1 MIMDFMIMDF
11 MIMDFMIIDFVV
23 IVLMIAVFIYLCVV
37 TVKMKKER
45 SNDALI
51 ESQRKQIIESLNRQ
65 IDLLNQQ
72 HARQIEM
79 LTAKYEKQN
88 ESLRREMMLQF
99 NVLASDVLKRNSESL
114 KEANSEQIDAL
125 LRPLKENIE
134 SFTKTINDGYIKESS
149 SRKLLE
155 VQIERLV
162 KLNETIG
169 EEARNLTSALKGNSK
184 VQGDWGEMILETL
197 LENAGLERGINFETQ
212 LTRDSG
218 GNVLKN
224 DEGKM
229 LRPDVLIKL
238 PDNHSIIVDSK
249 VSLTAF
255 VDYCNAEDENVRIV
269 AGKKHLQSVYAHIDE
284 LYAKMYQ
291 NNLKGAADYVMM
303 FIPNESA
310 YIAAVQLDINLW
322 KYAYERGVIIVSP
335 THLFSVM
342 SIVSQLWRQDKQNK
356 NAMLI
361 AERGGKLYD
370 KLVLF
375 MDSFEKVGK
384 SIDDA
389 MTSYNKSFNQLRTGK
404 GNVLRQAEDMKN
416 LGAKASKSLPE
427 RLSDSAE

>member
-1 MIMDFMIMDF
+1 MIMDFVI
-11 MIMDFMIIDFVV
+11 
-23 IVLMIAVFIYLCVV
+23 IVLLIAVLIFLCVV
-37 TVKMKKER
+37 AVEMKKEQ
-45 SNDALI
+45 SDDTLI
-51 ESQRKQIIESLNRQ
+51 ESQRKQMTESVNRQ
-65 IDLLNQQ
+65 IDLLTRQ
-72 HARQIEM
+72 HARQMEM
-79 LTAKYEKQN
+79 LTAKYEQQN
-88 ESLRREMMLQF
+88 EALRQEMMLQF

-134 SFTKTINDGYIKESS
+134 SFKKTISEGYVKETS

-224 DEGKM
+224 DEGKL

-342 SIVSQLWRQDKQNK
+342 SIVSQLWRQDKQNR

-370 KLVLF
+370 KWVLF
-375 MDSFEKVGK
+375 MESFEKVGK

>member
-1 MIMDFMIMDF
+1 MDFMIMDF
-11 MIMDFMIIDFVV
+11 VI
-23 IVLMIAVFIYLCVV
+23 IVLLIAVLIFLCVV
-37 TVKMKKER
+37 VVKMKKEQ
-45 SNDALI
+45 SDDALI

-134 SFTKTINDGYIKESS
+134 SFKKTISEGYVKESS

-224 DEGKM
+224 DEGKL

-342 SIVSQLWRQDKQNK
+342 SIVSQLWRQDKQNR

-404 GNVLRQAEDMKN
+404 GNVLRQAEDMKA

>member
-1 MIMDFMIMDF
+1 MIMDFVI
-11 MIMDFMIIDFVV
+11 
-23 IVLMIAVFIYLCVV
+23 IVLLIAVLIFLCVV
-37 TVKMKKER
+37 AVKMKKER

-51 ESQRKQIIESLNRQ
+51 ESQRKQMTESVNRQ
-65 IDLLNQQ
+65 IDLLTRQ

-79 LTAKYEKQN
+79 LTAKYEQQN
-88 ESLRREMMLQF
+88 EALRQEMMLQF

-134 SFTKTINDGYIKESS
+134 SFKKTISEGYVKESS

-224 DEGKM
+224 DEGKL

-255 VDYCNAEDENVRIV
+255 VDYCNAKDENVRIV

-404 GNVLRQAEDMKN
+404 GNVLRQAEDMKA

>member
-1 MIMDFMIMDF
+1 MIMDFVI
-11 MIMDFMIIDFVV
+11 
-23 IVLMIAVFIYLCVV
+23 IVLLIAVLIFLCVV
-37 TVKMKKER
+37 AVKMKKEQ
-45 SNDALI
+45 SDDVLI
-51 ESQRKQIIESLNRQ
+51 ESQRKQMTESVNRQ
-65 IDLLNQQ
+65 IDLLNEQ

-79 LTAKYEKQN
+79 LTAKYEQQN
-88 ESLRREMMLQF
+88 EALRQEMMLQF

-134 SFTKTINDGYIKESS
+134 SFKKTISEGYVKETS

-224 DEGKM
+224 DEGKL

-284 LYAKMYQ
+284 LHAKMYQ

-342 SIVSQLWRQDKQNK
+342 SIVSQLWRQDKQNR
-356 NAMLI
+356 NAMMI

>member
-1 MIMDFMIMDF
+1 MIMD
-11 MIMDFMIIDFVV
+11 VV
-23 IVLMIAVFIYLCVV
+23 IVVLLIAVLIFMCVV
-37 TVKMKKER
+37 AVKMSK
-45 SNDALI
+45 SQSYDALF
-51 ESQRKQIIESLNRQ
+51 ESQRKQMAESANRQ

-72 HARQIEM
+72 HARQMEA

-88 ESLRREMMLQF
+88 ETLRKEMMLQF
-99 NVLASDVLKRNSESL
+99 NVLASDVLRKNSESL
-114 KEANSEQIDAL
+114 KSANSEQIDAL

-134 SFTKTINDGYIKESS
+134 SFRTMVNDGYVKENS

-155 VQIERLV
+155 LQIERLV

-169 EEARNLTSALKGNSK
+169 EEARNLTSALKGNTK

-212 LTRDSG
+212 LTRDGSG
-218 GNVLKN
+218 KVLKN
-224 DEGKM
+224 DEGKL

-238 PDNHSIIVDSK
+238 PDNHSVIVDSK

-255 VDYCNAEDENVRIV
+255 VDYCNAEDEKVRII
-269 AGKKHLQSVYAHIDE
+269 AGKKHLQSVYSHIDE
-284 LYAKMYQ
+284 LHSKMYQ
-291 NNLKGAADYVMM
+291 NNLKGASDYVMM

-310 YIAAVQLDINLW
+310 YIVAVQLDINLW
-322 KYAYERGVIIVSP
+322 KYAYDRGVIIVSP

-342 SIVSQLWRQDKQNK
+342 SIVSQLWRQDNQNK

-361 AERGGKLYD
+361 ADRGGKLYD

-375 MDSFEKVGK
+375 LDSFEKVGK

-389 MTSYNKSFNQLRTGK
+389 MTSYHKSFNQLRTGK

>member
-1 MIMDFMIMDF
+1 
-11 MIMDFMIIDFVV
+11 MIMDFMIIDFVI

-37 TVKMKKER
+37 AVKMKKER

-134 SFTKTINDGYIKESS
+134 SFKKTISEGYVKETS

-224 DEGKM
+224 DEGKL

-284 LYAKMYQ
+284 LHAKMYQ
-291 NNLKGAADYVMM
+291 NNLKGVADYVMM

>member
-1 MIMDFMIMDF
+1 MIMDFVI
-11 MIMDFMIIDFVV
+11 
-23 IVLMIAVFIYLCVV
+23 IVLLIAVLIFLCVV
-37 TVKMKKER
+37 AVKMKKEQ
-45 SNDALI
+45 SDDVLI

-79 LTAKYEKQN
+79 LTAKYEQQN
-88 ESLRREMMLQF
+88 EALRQEMMLQF

-134 SFTKTINDGYIKESS
+134 SFKKTISEGYVKETS

-224 DEGKM
+224 DEGKL

-284 LYAKMYQ
+284 LHAKMYQ

-342 SIVSQLWRQDKQNK
+342 SIVSQLWRQDKQNR

-375 MDSFEKVGK
+375 MESFEKVGK

-404 GNVLRQAEDMKN
+404 GNVLRQAEDMKA

>member
-1 MIMDFMIMDF
+1 MIMDFVI
-11 MIMDFMIIDFVV
+11 
-23 IVLMIAVFIYLCVV
+23 IVLLIAVLIFLCVV
-37 TVKMKKER
+37 VVKMKKER
-45 SNDALI
+45 SNDVLI
-51 ESQRKQIIESLNRQ
+51 ESQRKQMTESVNRQ

-88 ESLRREMMLQF
+88 EALRQEMMLQF

-134 SFTKTINDGYIKESS
+134 SFKKTISEGYVKETS

-155 VQIERLV
+155 AQIERLV

-255 VDYCNAEDENVRIV
+255 VDYCNAEDENVRIA

-342 SIVSQLWRQDKQNK
+342 SIVSQLWRQDKQNR

-361 AERGGKLYD
+361 ADRGGKLYD

-404 GNVLRQAEDMKN
+404 GNVLRQAEDMKA

>member
-1 MIMDFMIMDF
+1 MIMDFVI
-11 MIMDFMIIDFVV
+11 
-23 IVLMIAVFIYLCVV
+23 IVLLIAVLIFLCVV
-37 TVKMKKER
+37 AVKMKKEQ
-45 SNDALI
+45 SDDVLI
-51 ESQRKQIIESLNRQ
+51 ESQRKQMTESVNRQ
-65 IDLLNQQ
+65 IDLLTRQ

-79 LTAKYEKQN
+79 LTAKYEQQN
-88 ESLRREMMLQF
+88 EALRQEMMLQF

-134 SFTKTINDGYIKESS
+134 SFKKTISEGYVKESS

-224 DEGKM
+224 DEGKL

-291 NNLKGAADYVMM
+291 NNLQGAADYVMM

-342 SIVSQLWRQDKQNK
+342 SIVSQLWRQDKQNR

-427 RLSDSAE
+427 RLSDSVE

>member
-1 MIMDFMIMDF
+1 MIMDFVI
-11 MIMDFMIIDFVV
+11 
-23 IVLMIAVFIYLCVV
+23 IVLLIAVLIFLCVV
-37 TVKMKKER
+37 VVKMKKEQ
-45 SNDALI
+45 SDDALI

-134 SFTKTINDGYIKESS
+134 SFKKTISEGYVKESS

-224 DEGKM
+224 DEGKL

-342 SIVSQLWRQDKQNK
+342 SIVSQLWRQDKQNR

-375 MDSFEKVGK
+375 MESFEKVGK

-404 GNVLRQAEDMKN
+404 GNVLRQAEDMKA

>member
-1 MIMDFMIMDF
+1 MIMDFVI
-11 MIMDFMIIDFVV
+11 
-23 IVLMIAVFIYLCVV
+23 IVLLIAVLIFLCVV
-37 TVKMKKER
+37 AVKMKKEQ
-45 SNDALI
+45 SDDALI

-88 ESLRREMMLQF
+88 ESLRQEMMLQF

-134 SFTKTINDGYIKESS
+134 SFKKTISEGYVKETS

-162 KLNETIG
+162 KLHETIG
-169 EEARNLTSALKGNSK
+169 EEARNLTYALKGNSK

-224 DEGKM
+224 DEGKL

-342 SIVSQLWRQDKQNK
+342 SIVSQLWRQDKQNR

-375 MDSFEKVGK
+375 MESFEKVGK

-404 GNVLRQAEDMKN
+404 GNVLRQA
-416 LGAKASKSLPE
+416 
-427 RLSDSAE
+427 

>member
-1 MIMDFMIMDF
+1 MIMDFVI
-11 MIMDFMIIDFVV
+11 
-23 IVLMIAVFIYLCVV
+23 IVLLIAVLIFLCVV
-37 TVKMKKER
+37 VVKMKKEQ
-45 SNDALI
+45 SDDALI

-134 SFTKTINDGYIKESS
+134 SFKKTISEGYVKETS

-169 EEARNLTSALKGNSK
+169 EEARILTSALKGNSK

-224 DEGKM
+224 DEGKL

-284 LYAKMYQ
+284 LHAKMYQ

-404 GNVLRQAEDMKN
+404 GNVLRQAEDMKA

>member
-1 MIMDFMIMDF
+1 MIMDFVI
-11 MIMDFMIIDFVV
+11 
-23 IVLMIAVFIYLCVV
+23 IVLLIAVLIFLCVV
-37 TVKMKKER
+37 VVKMKKEQ
-45 SNDALI
+45 SDDALI

-134 SFTKTINDGYIKESS
+134 SFKKTISEGYVKETS

-224 DEGKM
+224 DEGKL

-342 SIVSQLWRQDKQNK
+342 SIVSQLWRQDKQNR

-375 MDSFEKVGK
+375 MESFEKVGK

-404 GNVLRQAEDMKN
+404 GNVLRQAEDMKA

>member
-1 MIMDFMIMDF
+1 MIMDFVI
-11 MIMDFMIIDFVV
+11 
-23 IVLMIAVFIYLCVV
+23 IVLLIAVLIFLCVV
-37 TVKMKKER
+37 AVKMKKEQ
-45 SNDALI
+45 SDDALI

-65 IDLLNQQ
+65 IDLLTRQ

-79 LTAKYEKQN
+79 LTAKYEQQN
-88 ESLRREMMLQF
+88 EALRQEMMLQF

-134 SFTKTINDGYIKESS
+134 SFKKTISEGYVKETS

-224 DEGKM
+224 DEGKL

-404 GNVLRQAEDMKN
+404 GNVLRQAEDMKA

>member
-1 MIMDFMIMDF
+1 MIMD
-11 MIMDFMIIDFVV
+11 VV
-23 IVLMIAVFIYLCVV
+23 IVVLLIAVLIFMCVV
-37 TVKMKKER
+37 AVKMSK
-45 SNDALI
+45 SQSYDALF
-51 ESQRKQIIESLNRQ
+51 ESQRKQMAESANRQ

-72 HARQIEM
+72 HARQMEA

-88 ESLRREMMLQF
+88 EALRKEMMLQF
-99 NVLASDVLKRNSESL
+99 NVLASDVLRKNSESL
-114 KEANSEQIDAL
+114 KAANSEQIDAL

-134 SFTKTINDGYIKESS
+134 SFRTMVNDGYVKENS

-155 VQIERLV
+155 LQIERLV

-169 EEARNLTSALKGNSK
+169 EEARNLTSALKGNTK

-212 LTRDSG
+212 LTRDGSG
-218 GNVLKN
+218 KVLKN
-224 DEGKM
+224 DEGKL

-238 PDNHSIIVDSK
+238 PDNHSVIVDSK

-255 VDYCNAEDENVRIV
+255 VDYCNAEDEKVRIV
-269 AGKKHLQSVYAHIDE
+269 AGKKHLQSVYSHIDE
-284 LYAKMYQ
+284 LHSKMYQ
-291 NNLKGAADYVMM
+291 NNLKGASDYVMM

-310 YIAAVQLDINLW
+310 YIVAVQLDINLW
-322 KYAYERGVIIVSP
+322 KYAYDRGVIIVSP

-342 SIVSQLWRQDKQNK
+342 SIVSQLWRQDNQNK

-361 AERGGKLYD
+361 ADRGGKLYD

-375 MDSFEKVGK
+375 LDSFEKVGK

-389 MTSYNKSFNQLRTGK
+389 MTSYHKSFNQLRTGK

>member
-1 MIMDFMIMDF
+1 MIMDFVI
-11 MIMDFMIIDFVV
+11 
-23 IVLMIAVFIYLCVV
+23 IVLLIAVLIFLCVV
-37 TVKMKKER
+37 VVKMKKEQ
-45 SNDALI
+45 SDDALI

-134 SFTKTINDGYIKESS
+134 SFKKTISEGYVKETS

-212 LTRDSG
+212 MTRDSG

-224 DEGKM
+224 DEGKL

-404 GNVLRQAEDMKN
+404 GNVLRQAEDMKA

>member
-1 MIMDFMIMDF
+1 MIMDFVI
-11 MIMDFMIIDFVV
+11 
-23 IVLMIAVFIYLCVV
+23 IVLLIAVLIFLCVV
-37 TVKMKKER
+37 AVKMKKEQ
-45 SNDALI
+45 SNDVLI
-51 ESQRKQIIESLNRQ
+51 ESQRKQMTESVNRQ
-65 IDLLNQQ
+65 IDLLTRQ
-72 HARQIEM
+72 HAQQMEM
-79 LTAKYEKQN
+79 LTAKYEQQN
-88 ESLRREMMLQF
+88 EALRQEMMLQF

-134 SFTKTINDGYIKESS
+134 SFKKTISEGYVKETS

-224 DEGKM
+224 DEGKL

-342 SIVSQLWRQDKQNK
+342 SIVSQLWRQDKQNR
-356 NAMLI
+356 NAMMI

-404 GNVLRQAEDMKN
+404 GNVLRQAEDMKA

>member
-1 MIMDFMIMDF
+1 MIMDFVI
-11 MIMDFMIIDFVV
+11 
-23 IVLMIAVFIYLCVV
+23 IVLLIAVLIFLCVV
-37 TVKMKKER
+37 AVKMKKEQ
-45 SNDALI
+45 SDDVLI
-51 ESQRKQIIESLNRQ
+51 ESQRKQMTESVNRQ
-65 IDLLNQQ
+65 IDLLTRQ
-72 HARQIEM
+72 HARQMEM
-79 LTAKYEKQN
+79 LTAKYEQQN
-88 ESLRREMMLQF
+88 EALRQEMMLQF

-134 SFTKTINDGYIKESS
+134 SFKKTISEGYVKETS

-224 DEGKM
+224 DEGKL

-342 SIVSQLWRQDKQNK
+342 SIVSQLWRQDKQNR
-356 NAMLI
+356 NAMMI

-404 GNVLRQAEDMKN
+404 GNVLRQAEDMKA

>member
-1 MIMDFMIMDF
+1 MIMDFVI
-11 MIMDFMIIDFVV
+11 
-23 IVLMIAVFIYLCVV
+23 IVLLIAVLIFLCVV
-37 TVKMKKER
+37 AVKMKKEQ
-45 SNDALI
+45 SDDALI

-88 ESLRREMMLQF
+88 EALRQEMMLQF
-99 NVLASDVLKRNSESL
+99 KVLASDVLKRNSESL

-134 SFTKTINDGYIKESS
+134 SFKKTISEGYVKESS

-224 DEGKM
+224 DEGKL

-322 KYAYERGVIIVSP
+322 KYAYEHGVIIVSP

-342 SIVSQLWRQDKQNK
+342 SIVSQLWRQDKQNR

>member
-1 MIMDFMIMDF
+1 MIMDFVI
-11 MIMDFMIIDFVV
+11 
-23 IVLMIAVFIYLCVV
+23 IVLLIAVLIFLCVV
-37 TVKMKKER
+37 AVKMKKEQ
-45 SNDALI
+45 SDDVLI
-51 ESQRKQIIESLNRQ
+51 ESQRKQMTESVNRQ
-65 IDLLNQQ
+65 IDLLTRQ

-79 LTAKYEKQN
+79 LTAKYEQQN
-88 ESLRREMMLQF
+88 EALRQEMMLQF

-114 KEANSEQIDAL
+114 KETNSEQIDAL

-134 SFTKTINDGYIKESS
+134 SFKKTISEGYVKESS

-155 VQIERLV
+155 AQIERLV

-224 DEGKM
+224 DEGKL

-284 LYAKMYQ
+284 LHAKMYQ

-342 SIVSQLWRQDKQNK
+342 SIVSQLWRQDKQNR

-375 MDSFEKVGK
+375 MESFEKVGK

-404 GNVLRQAEDMKN
+404 GNVLRQAEDMKA

>member
-1 MIMDFMIMDF
+1 MIMDFVI
-11 MIMDFMIIDFVV
+11 
-23 IVLMIAVFIYLCVV
+23 IVLLIAVLIFLCVV
-37 TVKMKKER
+37 AVKMKKEQ
-45 SNDALI
+45 SDDALI
-51 ESQRKQIIESLNRQ
+51 ESQRKQMTESVNRQ
-65 IDLLNQQ
+65 IDLLTRQ
-72 HARQIEM
+72 HACQMEM
-79 LTAKYEKQN
+79 LTAKYEQQN
-88 ESLRREMMLQF
+88 EALRQEMMLQF

-134 SFTKTINDGYIKESS
+134 SFKKTISEGYVKETS

-224 DEGKM
+224 EEGKV

-342 SIVSQLWRQDKQNK
+342 SIVSQLWRQDKQNR

-404 GNVLRQAEDMKN
+404 GNVLRQAEDMKA

>member
-1 MIMDFMIMDF
+1 MDFVI
-11 MIMDFMIIDFVV
+11 
-23 IVLMIAVFIYLCVV
+23 IVLLIAVLIFLCVV
-37 TVKMKKER
+37 AVKMKKEQ
-45 SNDALI
+45 SDDVLI
-51 ESQRKQIIESLNRQ
+51 ESQRKQMTESVNRQ
-65 IDLLNQQ
+65 IDLLTRQ
-72 HARQIEM
+72 HARQMEM

-88 ESLRREMMLQF
+88 EALRQEMMLQF

-134 SFTKTINDGYIKESS
+134 SFKKTISEGYVKESS

-224 DEGKM
+224 DEGKL

-269 AGKKHLQSVYAHIDE
+269 AGKKHLQSVYAHFDE

-342 SIVSQLWRQDKQNK
+342 SIVSQLWRQDKQNR

-404 GNVLRQAEDMKN
+404 GNVLRQAEDMKA

>member
-1 MIMDFMIMDF
+1 MIMDFVI
-11 MIMDFMIIDFVV
+11 
-23 IVLMIAVFIYLCVV
+23 IVLLIAVLIFLCVV
-37 TVKMKKER
+37 AVKMKKEQ
-45 SNDALI
+45 SDDVLI
-51 ESQRKQIIESLNRQ
+51 ESQRKQMTESVNRQ
-65 IDLLNQQ
+65 IDLLTRQ

-79 LTAKYEKQN
+79 LTAKYEQQN
-88 ESLRREMMLQF
+88 EALRQEMMLQF

-134 SFTKTINDGYIKESS
+134 SFKKTISEGYVKESS

-224 DEGKM
+224 DEGKL

-342 SIVSQLWRQDKQNK
+342 SIVSQLWRQDKQNR

-375 MDSFEKVGK
+375 MESFEKVGK

-404 GNVLRQAEDMKN
+404 GNVLRQAEDMKA

>member
-1 MIMDFMIMDF
+1 MIMDFVI
-11 MIMDFMIIDFVV
+11 
-23 IVLMIAVFIYLCVV
+23 IVLLIAVLIFLCVV
-37 TVKMKKER
+37 AVKMKKEQ
-45 SNDALI
+45 SDDVLI
-51 ESQRKQIIESLNRQ
+51 ESQRKQMTESVNRQ
-65 IDLLNQQ
+65 IDLLTRQ
-72 HARQIEM
+72 HARQMEM
-79 LTAKYEKQN
+79 LTAKYEQQN
-88 ESLRREMMLQF
+88 EALRQEMILQF

-134 SFTKTINDGYIKESS
+134 SFKKTISEGYVKETS

-224 DEGKM
+224 DEGKL

-342 SIVSQLWRQDKQNK
+342 SIVSQLWRQDKQNR

-375 MDSFEKVGK
+375 MESFEKVGK

-404 GNVLRQAEDMKN
+404 GNVLRQAEDMKA

>member
-1 MIMDFMIMDF
+1 MIMDFVI
-11 MIMDFMIIDFVV
+11 
-23 IVLMIAVFIYLCVV
+23 IVLLIAVLIFLCVV
-37 TVKMKKER
+37 AVKMKKEQ
-45 SNDALI
+45 SDDVLI
-51 ESQRKQIIESLNRQ
+51 ESQRKQMTESVNRQ
-65 IDLLNQQ
+65 IDLLTRQ

-79 LTAKYEKQN
+79 LTAKYEQQN
-88 ESLRREMMLQF
+88 EALRQEMMLQF

-134 SFTKTINDGYIKESS
+134 SFKKTISEGYVKESS

-224 DEGKM
+224 DEGKL

-342 SIVSQLWRQDKQNK
+342 SIVSQLWRQDKQNR

-404 GNVLRQAEDMKN
+404 GNVLRQAEDMKA

>member
-1 MIMDFMIMDF
+1 MIMDF

-23 IVLMIAVFIYLCVV
+23 IVLLIAVFIYLCVV
-37 TVKMKKER
+37 AVKMKKER
-45 SNDALI
+45 SNDALL

-72 HARQIEM
+72 HARQMEM

-88 ESLRREMMLQF
+88 ESIRREMMLQF

-134 SFTKTINDGYIKESS
+134 SFKKTISEGYVKETS

>member
-1 MIMDFMIMDF
+1 MMD
-11 MIMDFMIIDFVV
+11 VV
-23 IVLMIAVFIYLCVV
+23 IVVLLIAVLIFMSVV
-37 TVKMKKER
+37 VVRMKKGQSDE
-45 SNDALI
+45 ALI
-51 ESQRKQIIESLNRQ
+51 ESNRKQMAEAANRQ

-72 HARQIEM
+72 HARQMEA
-79 LTAKYEKQN
+79 LTEKYEKQN
-88 ESLRREMMLQF
+88 EALRQEMMLQF
-99 NVLASDVLKRNSESL
+99 NVLASDVLRKNSESL
-114 KEANSEQIDAL
+114 KSANSEQIDAL

-212 LTRDSG
+212 LTRDGS

-224 DEGKM
+224 DEGKL

-255 VDYCNAEDENVRIV
+255 VDYCNADDENVRIV

-342 SIVSQLWRQDKQNK
+342 SIVSQLWRQDKQNR

-389 MTSYNKSFNQLRTGK
+389 MAAYNKSFNQLRTGK
-404 GNVLRQAEDMKN
+404 GNVLRQAEDMKS

>member
-1 MIMDFMIMDF
+1 MIMDFVI
-11 MIMDFMIIDFVV
+11 
-23 IVLMIAVFIYLCVV
+23 IVLLIAVLIFLCVV
-37 TVKMKKER
+37 AVKMKKEQ
-45 SNDALI
+45 SDDVLI
-51 ESQRKQIIESLNRQ
+51 ESQRKQMTESVNRQ
-65 IDLLNQQ
+65 IDLLTRQ

-88 ESLRREMMLQF
+88 EALRQEMMLQF

-134 SFTKTINDGYIKESS
+134 SFKKTISEGYVKETS

-224 DEGKM
+224 DEGKL

-404 GNVLRQAEDMKN
+404 GNVLRQAEDMKA

>member
-1 MIMDFMIMDF
+1 MIMDFVI
-11 MIMDFMIIDFVV
+11 
-23 IVLMIAVFIYLCVV
+23 IVLLIAVLIFLCVV
-37 TVKMKKER
+37 AVKMKKEQ
-45 SNDALI
+45 SDDALI

-65 IDLLNQQ
+65 IDLLTRQ

-79 LTAKYEKQN
+79 LTAKYEQQN
-88 ESLRREMMLQF
+88 EALRQEMMLQF

-134 SFTKTINDGYIKESS
+134 SFKKTISEGYVKESS

-169 EEARNLTSALKGNSK
+169 EEARNLTYALKGNSK

-224 DEGKM
+224 DEGKL

-284 LYAKMYQ
+284 LHAKMYQ

-342 SIVSQLWRQDKQNK
+342 SIVSQLWRQDKQNR

-375 MDSFEKVGK
+375 MESFEKVGK
-384 SIDDA
+384 SIEDA

-404 GNVLRQAEDMKN
+404 GNVLRQAEDMKA

-427 RLSDSAE
+427 KLSDSAE

>member
-1 MIMDFMIMDF
+1 MIMDFVI
-11 MIMDFMIIDFVV
+11 
-23 IVLMIAVFIYLCVV
+23 IVLLIAVLIFLCVV
-37 TVKMKKER
+37 VVKMKKEQ
-45 SNDALI
+45 SDDALI
-51 ESQRKQIIESLNRQ
+51 ESQRKQMTESVNRQ
-65 IDLLNQQ
+65 IDLLTWQ
-72 HARQIEM
+72 HARQMEM
-79 LTAKYEKQN
+79 LTAKYEQQN
-88 ESLRREMMLQF
+88 EALRQEMMLQF

-134 SFTKTINDGYIKESS
+134 SFKKTISEGYVKESS

-224 DEGKM
+224 DEGKL

-342 SIVSQLWRQDKQNK
+342 SIVSQLWRQDKQNR

-404 GNVLRQAEDMKN
+404 GNVLRQAEDMKA

>member
-1 MIMDFMIMDF
+1 MIMDFVI
-11 MIMDFMIIDFVV
+11 
-23 IVLMIAVFIYLCVV
+23 IVLLIAVLIFLCVV
-37 TVKMKKER
+37 VVKMKKEQ
-45 SNDALI
+45 SDDVLI
-51 ESQRKQIIESLNRQ
+51 ESQRKQMTESLNRQ
-65 IDLLNQQ
+65 IDLLTRQ

-79 LTAKYEKQN
+79 LTAKYEQQN
-88 ESLRREMMLQF
+88 EALRQEMMLQF

-134 SFTKTINDGYIKESS
+134 SFKKTISEGYVKESS

-224 DEGKM
+224 DEGKL

-404 GNVLRQAEDMKN
+404 GNVLRQAEDMKA

>member
-1 MIMDFMIMDF
+1 MIMDFVI
-11 MIMDFMIIDFVV
+11 
-23 IVLMIAVFIYLCVV
+23 IVLLIAVLIFLCVV
-37 TVKMKKER
+37 VVKMKKEQ
-45 SNDALI
+45 SDDALI

-79 LTAKYEKQN
+79 LTAKYEQQN
-88 ESLRREMMLQF
+88 EALRQEMMLQF

-134 SFTKTINDGYIKESS
+134 SFKKTISEGYVKESS

-224 DEGKM
+224 DEGKL

-342 SIVSQLWRQDKQNK
+342 SIVSQLWRQDKQNR

-404 GNVLRQAEDMKN
+404 GNVLRQAEDMKA

>member
-1 MIMDFMIMDF
+1 MIMDFVI
-11 MIMDFMIIDFVV
+11 
-23 IVLMIAVFIYLCVV
+23 IVLLIAVLIFLCVV
-37 TVKMKKER
+37 AVKMKKEQ
-45 SNDALI
+45 SNDVLI
-51 ESQRKQIIESLNRQ
+51 ESQRKQMTESVNRQ
-65 IDLLNQQ
+65 IDLLTRQ
-72 HARQIEM
+72 HARQMEM
-79 LTAKYEKQN
+79 LTAKYEQQN
-88 ESLRREMMLQF
+88 EALRQEMMLQF

-134 SFTKTINDGYIKESS
+134 SFKKTISEGYVKESS

-224 DEGKM
+224 DEGKL

-404 GNVLRQAEDMKN
+404 GNVLRQAEDMKA

-427 RLSDSAE
+427 KLSDSAE

>member
-1 MIMDFMIMDF
+1 MIMDFVI
-11 MIMDFMIIDFVV
+11 
-23 IVLMIAVFIYLCVV
+23 IVLLIAVLIFLCVV
-37 TVKMKKER
+37 VVKMKKEQ
-45 SNDALI
+45 SDDALI

-88 ESLRREMMLQF
+88 EALRQEMMLQF

-134 SFTKTINDGYIKESS
+134 SFKKTISEGYVKESS

-224 DEGKM
+224 DEGKL

-342 SIVSQLWRQDKQNK
+342 SIVSQLWRQDKQNR

>member
-1 MIMDFMIMDF
+1 MIMDFVI
-11 MIMDFMIIDFVV
+11 
-23 IVLMIAVFIYLCVV
+23 IVLLIAVLIFLCVV
-37 TVKMKKER
+37 AVKMKKEQ
-45 SNDALI
+45 SDDALI

-79 LTAKYEKQN
+79 LTAKYEQQN
-88 ESLRREMMLQF
+88 EALRQEMMLQF

-134 SFTKTINDGYIKESS
+134 SFKKTISEGYVKESS

-224 DEGKM
+224 DEGKL

-284 LYAKMYQ
+284 LHAKMYQ

-342 SIVSQLWRQDKQNK
+342 SIVSQLWRQDKQNR

-404 GNVLRQAEDMKN
+404 GNVLRQAEDMKA